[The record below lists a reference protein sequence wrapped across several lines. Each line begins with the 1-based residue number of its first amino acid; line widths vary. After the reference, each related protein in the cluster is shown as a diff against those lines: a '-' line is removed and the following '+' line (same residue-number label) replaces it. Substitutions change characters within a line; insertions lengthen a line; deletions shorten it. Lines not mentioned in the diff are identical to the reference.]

1 MSISTREF
9 IFEAL
14 KRHAP
19 ISTPHLAQKL
29 NMLPATVGWQIEKLH
44 KENRV
49 YVHSFSN
56 QKSKTHTRIWAIG
69 DHEDAQRNKKFDRH
83 EFYFGDEYDEAEEK
97 RRTEALRKGHITEE
111 QIEAMNAAREEKRK
125 KELAAQIQPF
135 RDPMVWA
142 LFGGVAA

>member
-1 MSISTREF
+1 MTVSTREF

-19 ISTPHLAQKL
+19 ISSPQLAEKL
-29 NMLPATVGWQIEKLH
+29 NMIPATVGWQIEKLH
-44 KENRV
+44 SERRV
-49 YVHSFSN
+49 YVQSYS
-56 QKSKTHTRIWAIG
+56 KERSKTHTRIWAIG
-69 DHEDAQRNKKFDRH
+69 DHEDAKRGEKFDRH
-83 EFYFGDEYDEAEEK
+83 EFYFGDEYDRAEEK
-97 RRTEALRKGHITEE
+97 RRAEALKKGNITEE
-111 QIEAMNAAREEKRK
+111 QIEAMIAAREEKRK